1 MNEIVNEFL
10 LAGDKFMLEI
20 HLREPGFSY
29 SPCESV
35 YIKCHFV
42 FFLINWNMRLE
53 IKFNLINFRLY
64 TEVETENIK
73 VSGFSIFKIT
83 EHWNSN
89 LKFVFCFSF

>member
-1 MNEIVNEFL
+1 MNELVKEFL

-42 FFLINWNMRLE
+42 FFFDKLKYE
-53 IKFNLINFRLY
+53 IRN
-64 TEVETENIK
+64 K
-73 VSGFSIFKIT
+73 V
-83 EHWNSN
+83 
-89 LKFVFCFSF
+89 

>member
-1 MNEIVNEFL
+1 MNELVKEFL

-42 FFLINWNMRLE
+42 FFLIN
-53 IKFNLINFRLY
+53 
-64 TEVETENIK
+64 
-73 VSGFSIFKIT
+73 
-83 EHWNSN
+83 
-89 LKFVFCFSF
+89 